1 MVKFE
6 TGKTYLL
13 HGVVNRRVVT
23 VVKRSA
29 HYVTVTG
36 AYDGRLLIRSGFFG
50 DFEFLWVPVV
60 VGDNGY
66 KMQILCFATNTA

>member
-6 TGKTYLL
+6 TGKTYNL
-13 HGVVNRRVVT
+13 HGATQKRAVT

-36 AYDGRLLIRSGFFG
+36 AYDGRLLVRSGCFG

-66 KMQILCFATNTA
+66 KMQILCFATNAA